1 MRWCLVVSGIVMHAA
16 CSHVGAT
23 PDAIQADA
31 MLGGLTIE
39 LVAKHSL
46 PHMPSSDVEIQ
57 RVVLGSVLVR
67 VIGDA
72 APGDVRTTRSNFKF
86 DFDPNPVP
94 ITFVD
99 APTGLYSMLDLRIA
113 RVAEPPAQASDAC
126 NIFGRVVRA
135 GNSVKF
141 EIKNTTAD
149 VSVAIPI
156 NTDLAPRE
164 LDTTS
169 IEVDVASLISGI
181 DWDAVPLTG
190 EGNLFIGDGDPQMAG
205 VVAKLATAFRA
216 R

>member
-1 MRWCLVVSGIVMHAA
+1 
-16 CSHVGAT
+16 
-23 PDAIQADA
+23 
-31 MLGGLTIE
+31 
-39 LVAKHSL
+39 
-46 PHMPSSDVEIQ
+46 
-57 RVVLGSVLVR
+57 
-67 VIGDA
+67 
-72 APGDVRTTRSNFKF
+72 
-86 DFDPNPVP
+86 
-94 ITFVD
+94 
-99 APTGLYSMLDLRIA
+99 
-113 RVAEPPAQASDAC
+113 
-126 NIFGRVVRA
+126 
-135 GNSVKF
+135 VKF